1 MNKIMMEYWEDR
13 LKKYVDVKI
22 KGLPG
27 RRRKEVSVEDPKA
40 WRVVSVENSTE
51 FNPNQFLNK
60 KQVDTLCKGKKF
72 EVTISAKKD
81 RY

>member
-51 FNPNQFLNK
+51 FNPNQFLSSNILK
-60 KQVDTLCKGKKF
+60 SFHIGIIKINPKA
-72 EVTISAKKD
+72 III
-81 RY
+81 